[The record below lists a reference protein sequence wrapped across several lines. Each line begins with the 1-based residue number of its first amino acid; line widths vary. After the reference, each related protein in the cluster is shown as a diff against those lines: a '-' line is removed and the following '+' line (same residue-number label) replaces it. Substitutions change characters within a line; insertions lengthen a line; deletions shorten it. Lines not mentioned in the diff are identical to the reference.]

1 MWAVCMCVEG
11 GRGRRKALVGILN
24 RDTLSFW
31 EFEIWLYVIFGL
43 NQILDIFQ
51 IKK

>member
-1 MWAVCMCVEG
+1 MCECGACVSVVCG
-11 GRGRRKALVGILN
+11 KALVGISN

-43 NQILDIFQ
+43 IQILVIFQ